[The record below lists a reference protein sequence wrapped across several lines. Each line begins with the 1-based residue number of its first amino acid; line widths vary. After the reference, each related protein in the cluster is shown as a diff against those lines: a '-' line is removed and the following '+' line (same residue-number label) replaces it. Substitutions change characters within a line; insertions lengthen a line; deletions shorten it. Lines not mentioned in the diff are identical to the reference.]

1 MKNVSLGVN
10 VLLLVA
16 VIVLYVLYFSGKEIT
31 RDQVAGIQATTGQE
45 TRIVYLNIDSLLINY
60 TQSRE
65 MNEAYLK
72 KLEESRTDLNLK
84 VKTGTRTVED
94 FQRKVDNNGFLT
106 RERANQEYTN
116 LMLEKEKLE
125 KQEQEMHETARRE
138 QDELNQKLFNI
149 ITTFLTE
156 YNKDKG
162 YNMILSTTM
171 GGNVFYAEPE
181 FDITREVVSLL
192 NARYTA
198 KP

>member
-1 MKNVSLGVN
+1 
-10 VLLLVA
+10 
-16 VIVLYVLYFSGKEIT
+16 
-31 RDQVAGIQATTGQE
+31 
-45 TRIVYLNIDSLLINY
+45 
-60 TQSRE
+60 

-84 VKTGTRTVED
+84 VKTWTRTVED